1 MFFRIL
7 KKDFKRKR
15 GMNLILLLFIIMAT
29 MFLSSSVTNLKVVLG
44 AVDHFI
50 ALAKTPDEFV
60 IANKK
65 GDTDEIL
72 QFIKDNQYVSSY
84 SVSAGI
90 VLNKA
95 NLEIAEKQDNASG
108 SDKKYEPTSTAA
120 LFNTKNEYLKVFD
133 ENGKELT
140 LDKGEVAIPNIEAQK
155 NHLQVGDKLVV
166 SIGKVRKELKLAHI
180 TKDAAFGSSM
190 MGFRR
195 IVVSEQD
202 FKEYIEDKDAIIEN
216 LYSINTTNMKQF
228 TQEFKAKNF
237 TIFTSIDKSLV
248 KMCYIMDMLIAGILI
263 IVSICLIL
271 IAFLILRFTIVFT
284 IQEDYREIGVM
295 KAIGLRDRGIKGI
308 YMIKYLAIA
317 SGGAVIGLIAGF
329 PFSKVL
335 LRNAMASMVVA
346 DTNKGILLN
355 ILCAVTVV
363 LLVLLFCYTS
373 TNKLKKISAIEAIRE
388 GGTGERFRGKNCM
401 KLQTKAHMSIPVF
414 LACNDITGN
423 LKRFLVL
430 IVTFCL
436 TTLLILLPLS
446 AMQTLKSDSVLRL
459 FSIAPSDAYVKT
471 ENMERYVTQAGKT
484 LLDDDMKQIQDK
496 MADVGTPVKVRAE
509 VGYYVSYYTDRNKEK
524 NRIYTSQSYH
534 YGGKDFDMTK
544 GSFPQGDDEVALTR
558 RSAEEMGVS
567 VGDTVHMVVDNQDRK
582 VIVSGIYQSMNMM
595 GKDARVSEDFK
606 IDFSNIAGMY
616 ALQVDFPKGDDIKV
630 DRKLLEKTFPEYTI
644 NDGQGFASSMLGDV
658 IDQMDGLKMLIVGV
672 VLIINA
678 LITILMMKALMTK
691 ERDEIAVL
699 KSIGFK
705 NHVLKKWQMIRI
717 LIVLAIAIVLAILLS
732 KVLAPVTVG
741 QVFVMMGATDIQMVT
756 NPIETYLLYPLLLL
770 VVTGACAYLSAG
782 SIKHVDIKEMNNG

>member
-15 GMNLILLLFIIMAT
+15 GMNLILLIFIIMAT

-50 ALAKTPDEFV
+50 AMAKTPDIFV

-65 GDTDEIL
+65 GDKDEVL
-72 QFIKDNQYVSSY
+72 EFIKQNKMVSSY
-84 SVSAGI
+84 GVTAGI
-90 VLNKA
+90 VLNKS
-95 NLEIAEKQDNASG
+95 NLAIASRQNHTDD
-108 SDKKYEPTSTAA
+108 SDKYEPSSTAA
-120 LFNTKNEYLKVFD
+120 LFNTKNEYMKVFD
-133 ENGKELT
+133 ENGKELS
-140 LDKGEVAIPNIEAQK
+140 LNKGEIAIPNIEADK
-155 NHLQVGDKLVV
+155 NHLQIGDKIVV
-166 SIGKVRKELKLAHI
+166 SIGNVKKELKLAHI
-180 TKDAAFGSSM
+180 TKDAIFGSSM

-195 IVVSEQD
+195 IIVSDTD
-202 FKEYIEDKDAIIEN
+202 FQEYVNDKDATIEN
-216 LYSINTTNMKQF
+216 LYSINTSNVKQF
-228 TQEFKAKNF
+228 KEEIEAKNF
-237 TIFTSIDKSLV
+237 ALFTTIEKSLV

-295 KAIGLRDRGIKGI
+295 KAIGLRDSGIKGI

-317 SGGAVIGLIAGF
+317 TGGAVIGLFGGF
-329 PFSKVL
+329 PFGKL
-335 LRNAMASMVVA
+335 LLQSAMKDMVVEDA
-346 DTNKGILLN
+346 HMDIFLN
-355 ILCAVTVV
+355 IVCAIVVV

-401 KLQTKAHMSIPVF
+401 RLQTKAHMSTPVF
-414 LACNDITGN
+414 LACNDLTSNIR
-423 LKRFLVL
+423 RFLVL

-446 AMQTLKSDSVLRL
+446 AIQTLKSDSVLRL

-471 ENMERYVTQAGKT
+471 DNMERYVTQAGKT
-484 LLDDDMKQIQDK
+484 LLDNDMKNIADK
-496 MADVGTPVKVRAE
+496 MADAGTPVKVRAE
-509 VGYYVSYYTDRNKEK
+509 VGYYLNYYTDNSKVT
-524 NRIYTSQSYH
+524 NRIYTAQSYH
-534 YGGKDFDMTK
+534 YGGKDFDMME
-544 GSFPQGDDEVALTR
+544 GSFPQGTDEVALTR
-558 RSAEEMGVS
+558 RSAEEMGVHI
-567 VGDTVHMVVDNQDRK
+567 GDTIHMVVDNQDHK
-582 VIVSGIYQSMNMM
+582 VIVSGIFQSMNMM

-606 IDFSNIAGMY
+606 VDFANIAGMY
-616 ALQVDFPKGDDIKV
+616 ALQVDFPKGDNVKT
-630 DRKLLEKTFPEYTI
+630 DRQLLEKTFPGYTV
-644 NDGQGFASSMLGDV
+644 NDNQGFASSMLGDV
-658 IDQMDGLKMLIVGV
+658 INQLDGLKVLIVGV

-691 ERDEIAVL
+691 ERDEIATL

-705 NHVLKKWQMIRI
+705 HSTLKKWQMIRI
-717 LIVLAIAIVLAILLS
+717 LIVLAIAIILAILLS
-732 KVLAPVTVG
+732 KVLSPITVG
-741 QVFVMMGATDIQMVT
+741 QVFVMMGATDIKMVT
-756 NPIETYLLYPLLLL
+756 NPFETYLLYPLLLL
-770 VVTGACAYLSAG
+770 AVTGTCAYVSAG